1 MKRSLKLFIYDIAES
16 IENIESFLKGITE
29 ESFSKDI
36 LRQNAVVRKLE
47 IIGEATK
54 NIPDFFRKAHSEV
67 PWREIAGLRDKII
80 HTYFEIDLDI
90 TWKIIKKDLPE
101 LKKQIDKIK
110 KDLG

>member
-1 MKRSLKLFIYDIAES
+1 MKRSLKLFIYDITES
-16 IENIESFLKGITE
+16 IKNIESFLKGITE